1 MRKFTQ
7 NQHICF
13 AVVIFILLV
22 RVTPCLAEFTI
33 EDEKKLGK
41 EFYDKMREQHL
52 IYEIKASMII

>member
-13 AVVIFILLV
+13 AIVIFILLV

-33 EDEKKLGK
+33 EDEKKWARN
-41 EFYDKMREQHL
+41 FM
-52 IYEIKASMII
+52 IK